1 MKINL
6 LRHTEQPEK
15 TCALAARL
23 CYSHLGID
31 DLSDTITSEKI
42 AQLLHDVIVSGHH
55 SVLEH
60 ASFTFGIEGISRAL
74 LAQLTRHRLAS
85 FSVQS
90 QRYVTFKD
98 DLEYIIPETIANIP
112 EHEQLFNTT
121 VKHLKEIYNYFIEA
135 GIPAEDARY
144 ILPQASSTKI
154 IMTMNAR
161 ELRHFFSLRC
171 CGRAQTEIRYMACQM
186 LSILKVRFPLIFND
200 AGPACVSGK
209 CTESHPCGKPWK
221 NDL

>member
-1 MKINL
+1 MNITL

-23 CYSHLGID
+23 CYSRLSID
-31 DLSDTITSEKI
+31 DLSDTITRKKI
-42 AQLLHDVIVSGHH
+42 AQLLGEIIASGHH

-60 ASFTFGIEGISRAL
+60 ASFTFGIEGVSRAL
-74 LAQLTRHRLAS
+74 LAQLTRHRIAS

-90 QRYVTFKD
+90 QRYVTFKN
-98 DLEYIIPETIANIP
+98 DLEYVLPPKIARDRA
-112 EHEQLFNTT
+112 HSTLFKDT
-121 VKHLKEIYNYFIEA
+121 VKQLKQCYDHLIEA

-171 CGRAQTEIRYMACQM
+171 CNRAQWEIRAMSCRM
-186 LSILKVRFPLIFND
+186 LQLARRAAPLLFRD
-200 AGPACVSGK
+200 AGPACVTGP
-209 CTESHPCGKPWK
+209 CPETRPCGTPWK
-221 NDL
+221 